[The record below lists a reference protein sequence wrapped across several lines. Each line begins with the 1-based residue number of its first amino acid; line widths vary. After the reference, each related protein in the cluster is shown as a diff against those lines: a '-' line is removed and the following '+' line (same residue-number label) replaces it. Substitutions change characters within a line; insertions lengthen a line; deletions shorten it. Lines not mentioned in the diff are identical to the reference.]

1 MQEEKQKPSFDILM
15 GVGARYYPTPSHF
28 INEAKRLG
36 VSKRIP
42 GYPRFFKTL
51 YNKVWLV
58 HWKTREIFGFFIPQS
73 VEIIGDA
80 EEIAKVAEKVG
91 AKVEKVDPKKAAA
104 EPERGCGK
112 RQVGGGYLVAYCSE
126 EQKEQILEEARKS
139 GIEIQELSLAGP
151 LVVIPKEKRIK
162 YKGPFFR
169 GYRYIK
175 VNLKEKKY
183 KIIKIK
189 VKKKKVKK

>member
-1 MQEEKQKPSFDILM
+1 MSKKEERPSFDILM

-42 GYPRFFKTL
+42 GYPRFFRTL
-51 YNKVWLV
+51 HNKVFLV

-80 EEIAKVAEKVG
+80 EEIAKIAKKCG

-126 EQKEQILEEARKS
+126 EQKERILEEARIS
-139 GIEIQELSLAGP
+139 GIEIKELSLAGP
-151 LVVIPKEKRIK
+151 LVVIPKSQRIQ

-169 GYRYIK
+169 GYRYVKVDIRNRKYTIIK
-175 VNLKEKKY
+175 V
-183 KIIKIK
+183 K